1 MNLFKKIFYIII
13 GSIFLVSCKKDPLPV
28 LTLSADKIV
37 FSNKT
42 STETI
47 SVSSNYNWS
56 ISNDSDWISITPT
69 SSTGESTVKIS
80 ATENNTDSDRTTN
93 LVVTTG
99 KEGTPSYLRKVI
111 SITQSNSVL
120 YIDFDYISF
129 EKVQSSK
136 SLVISSNT
144 DWELIIPANIS
155 WITSDILKG
164 FGNGQ
169 LNLTVVE
176 NTGQD
181 RSVDV
186 EFKYAGKTKIVK
198 IFQKRGV
205 NSPPA
210 PVSPIHP
217 QNNLTN
223 IPRILEFSWEKSV
236 DTDKDQVKYD
246 IELSESANFPE
257 GALTKKFS
265 TDTLTK
271 YSTPELLKENT
282 KYYWRVTAS
291 DSYGAKTVSS
301 AFTFT
306 TGTKGGYANGESR
319 VAFFNTN
326 GLIANEIV
334 FVGDGYTIADFVD
347 GGKFDQDMNEGI
359 DAFFSVEP
367 YKSYKQYFRVYK
379 LAAYSKESGAT
390 QLDKG
395 IQKETAFSTVFK
407 GGSSMEA
414 DDEKVFKFVSDNVE
428 GMEDTNPYYSGIQ
441 GKVQNTLI
449 VLVVKEDRY
458 AGTCW
463 MFSDGRALA
472 ICPNSRDTRS
482 NYHYKSIVNHEAGG
496 HGFGRLADEYVTS
509 ANKDKTITDS
519 EKTSLQNWV
528 KYGFYPNVDLTSD
541 LNNIKWKHFVG
552 KAGYSVAAHEGGF
565 YFTYGVWR
573 PESSSCMID
582 NRQYYNTPSREHIVK
597 RILRTAHNARISEY
611 VNGVLTPIPND
622 PYNLDEFVRLDVKKT
637 EAGVQFYT
645 KSFNPLTF
653 NQLAPPVMVEV
664 KY

>member
-1 MNLFKKIFYIII
+1 MLKIIKLPLFLSLFI
-13 GSIFLVSCKKDPLPV
+13 LLTQCKPDPLPV
-28 LTLSADKIV
+28 LNLSASEV
-37 FSNKT
+37 SVQNT
-42 STETI
+42 NGTAEI
-47 SVSSNYNWS
+47 SVSSNDQWVTQTTGS
-56 ISNDSDWISITPT
+56 WLSITPT
-69 SSTGESTVKIS
+69 SSKGDAVVKITAQNNFTSSERSASVIFTMGQEGKKNYLRKIVTVKQSFSQLTIDKNYLDFEKDQGSVTVKITS
-80 ATENNTDSDRTTN
+80 
-93 LVVTTG
+93 
-99 KEGTPSYLRKVI
+99 
-111 SITQSNSVL
+111 
-120 YIDFDYISF
+120 
-129 EKVQSSK
+129 
-136 SLVISSNT
+136 
-144 DWELIIPANIS
+144 NIS
-155 WITSDILKG
+155 WTISIPSESSWITANSTSGSASADVTFTVSANPGRDRTANIVLSYG
-164 FGNGQ
+164 DT
-169 LNLTVVE
+169 LNT
-176 NTGQD
+176 
-181 RSVDV
+181 
-186 EFKYAGKTKIVK
+186 IK
-198 IFQKRGV
+198 IFQKRAV

-210 PVSPIHP
+210 VVSPIHP
-217 QNNLTN
+217 QNNLTD
-223 IPRILEFSWEKSV
+223 IPRILEFSWESAF
-236 DTDKDQVKYD
+236 DADYDQIKYQ
-246 IELSESANFPE
+246 IELSESVNFPD
-257 GALTKKFS
+257 GNTTLRFS
-265 TDTLTK
+265 TDTLRS
-271 YSTPELLKENT
+271 YATPSLLKEST

-291 DSYGAKTVSS
+291 DSYGAKTLSS

-379 LAAYSKESGAT
+379 LAAYSKDSGAT

-395 IQKETAFSTVFK
+395 IVKETAFSTVFK
-407 GGSSMEA
+407 GGSSMES
-414 DDEKVFKFVSDNVE
+414 DDEKVFEFVSVNVE

-441 GKVQNTLI
+441 GKLQNTLV
-449 VLVVKEDRY
+449 VLVVNEDRY

-509 ANKDKTITDS
+509 ANRDKTITES

-541 LNNIKWKHFVG
+541 LNNIKWKHFVA
-552 KAGYSVAAHEGGF
+552 KAGYAVTAHEGGY

-582 NRQYYNTPSREHIVK
+582 NRQYYNSPSREHIVK
-597 RILRTAHNARISEY
+597 RILRTAHNARVSEY

-622 PYNLDEFVRLDVKKT
+622 PYNFDEFVRLDVKKT
-637 EAGVQFYT
+637 EAGAQFYT

-664 KY
+664 KH

>member
-1 MNLFKKIFYIII
+1 MLKIIKLPLFL
-13 GSIFLVSCKKDPLPV
+13 SLVVLLTQCKPDPLPV
-28 LTLSADKIV
+28 LNLSASEV
-37 FSNKT
+37 SVQNT
-42 STETI
+42 NGTAEI
-47 SVSSNYNWS
+47 SVSSNDQWVTQITGS
-56 ISNDSDWISITPT
+56 WLSITPT
-69 SSTGESTVKIS
+69 SSKGDAVVKITAQNNFTTSERSASVIFTMGQEGKKNYLRKIVTVKQSFSQLTIDKNYLDFEKDQGSVTVKITS
-80 ATENNTDSDRTTN
+80 NTSWT
-93 LVVTTG
+93 
-99 KEGTPSYLRKVI
+99 I
-111 SITQSNSVL
+111 SIPSES
-120 YIDFDYISF
+120 
-129 EKVQSSK
+129 
-136 SLVISSNT
+136 
-144 DWELIIPANIS
+144 S
-155 WITSDILKG
+155 WITANSTSGSASADVIFTVSSNPGGDRTANIVLSYG
-164 FGNGQ
+164 DT
-169 LNLTVVE
+169 LNT
-176 NTGQD
+176 
-181 RSVDV
+181 
-186 EFKYAGKTKIVK
+186 IK
-198 IFQKRGV
+198 IFQKRAV

-210 PVSPIHP
+210 VISPIHP
-217 QNNLTN
+217 QNNLTD
-223 IPRILEFSWEKSV
+223 IPRILEFSWESAF
-236 DTDKDQVKYD
+236 DADYDQIKYQ
-246 IELSESANFPE
+246 IELSESVNFPD
-257 GALTKKFS
+257 GNTTLRFS
-265 TDTLTK
+265 TDTLRR
-271 YSTPELLKENT
+271 YATPSLLKEST

-291 DSYGAKTVSS
+291 DSYGAKSISPVYN
-301 AFTFT
+301 FT
-306 TGTKGGYANGESR
+306 TGTKGGYSNGESR

-597 RILRTAHNARISEY
+597 RILRTAHNARVSEY

>member
-1 MNLFKKIFYIII
+1 MNSKIFKTLQILAIL
-13 GSIFLVSCKKDPLPV
+13 FLASCEKDLPPV
-28 LTLSADKIV
+28 LKLSSQSII
-37 FSNKT
+37 FGNS
-42 STETI
+42 SPSETI
-47 SVSSNYNWS
+47 TVESNYPWK
-56 ISNDSDWISITPT
+56 ISCDQSWIKFSP
-69 SSTGESTVKIS
+69 STGDGNVVVNIS
-80 ATENNTDSDRTTN
+80 GDSN
-93 LVVTTG
+93 LGEVERNANLIFTIG
-99 KEGTPSYLRKVI
+99 KEGSKSFLRKVVK
-111 SITQSNSVL
+111 ITQSFPQL
-120 YIDFDYISF
+120 TIATDYINF
-129 EKVQSSK
+129 EKS
-136 SLVISSNT
+136 ISSQSF
-144 DWELIIPANIS
+144 A
-155 WITSDILKG
+155 ITSNTNWTIQIPSSITWLSVDKTTG
-164 FGNGQ
+164 SGNSQ
-169 LNLTVVE
+169 AIFSVTE
-176 NTGQD
+176 NSGGD
-181 RSVDV
+181 RSADV
-186 EFKYAGKTKIVK
+186 TIAYADKSTILK
-198 IFQKRGV
+198 IFQKRAVNTAPGV
-205 NSPPA
+205 ISITYPTNNS
-210 PVSPIHP
+210 ID
-217 QNNLTN
+217 
-223 IPRILEFSWEKSV
+223 IPRILSFAWQKV
-236 DTDKDQVKYD
+236 IDPDNDPVKYE
-246 IELSESANFPE
+246 IQFSEQITFPVGE
-257 GALTKKFS
+257 ITFTYQ
-265 TDTLTK
+265 TDTLSK
-271 YSTPELLKENT
+271 FDTPTLLKEST

-359 DAFFSVEP
+359 EAFFSVEP

-379 LAAYSKESGAT
+379 LAAYSKDSGAT

-395 IQKETAFSTVFK
+395 IVKETAFSTVFK
-407 GGSSMEA
+407 GGSSMES
-414 DDEKVFKFVSDNVE
+414 DDEKVFEFVSVNVE

-441 GKVQNTLI
+441 GKLQNTLV
-449 VLVVKEDRY
+449 VLVVNEDRY

-509 ANKDKTITDS
+509 ANRDKTITES

-541 LNNIKWKHFVG
+541 LNNIKWKHFVA
-552 KAGYSVAAHEGGF
+552 KAGYAVTAHEGGY

-582 NRQYYNTPSREHIVK
+582 NRQYYNSPSREHIVK
-597 RILRTAHNARISEY
+597 RILRTAHNARVSEY

-622 PYNLDEFVRLDVKKT
+622 PYNFDEFVRLDVKKT
-637 EAGVQFYT
+637 EAGAQFYT

-664 KY
+664 KH

>member
-1 MNLFKKIFYIII
+1 MLKIIKLPLFLSLFI
-13 GSIFLVSCKKDPLPV
+13 LLTQCKPDPLPV
-28 LTLSADKIV
+28 LNLSASEV
-37 FSNKT
+37 SVQNT
-42 STETI
+42 NGTAEI
-47 SVSSNYNWS
+47 SVSSNDQWVTQITGS
-56 ISNDSDWISITPT
+56 WLSITPT
-69 SSTGESTVKIS
+69 SSKGDAVVKITAQNNFTSSERS
-80 ATENNTDSDRTTN
+80 ASVIFTMGQE
-93 LVVTTG
+93 G
-99 KEGTPSYLRKVI
+99 KKNYLRKIV
-111 SITQSNSVL
+111 TVKQSFSQL
-120 YIDFDYISF
+120 TIDKNYLDF
-129 EKVQSSK
+129 EKVQGSVTVKITS
-136 SLVISSNT
+136 
-144 DWELIIPANIS
+144 NIS
-155 WITSDILKG
+155 WTISIPSESSWITANSTSGSASADVTFTVSANPGRDRTANIVLSYG
-164 FGNGQ
+164 DT
-169 LNLTVVE
+169 LNT
-176 NTGQD
+176 
-181 RSVDV
+181 
-186 EFKYAGKTKIVK
+186 IK
-198 IFQKRGV
+198 IFQKRAV

-210 PVSPIHP
+210 VVSPIHP
-217 QNNLTN
+217 QNNLTD
-223 IPRILEFSWEKSV
+223 IPRILEFSWESAF
-236 DTDKDQVKYD
+236 DADYDQIKYQ
-246 IELSESANFPE
+246 IELSESVNFPD
-257 GALTKKFS
+257 GNTTLRFS
-265 TDTLTK
+265 TDTLRR
-271 YSTPELLKENT
+271 YATPSLLKEST

-379 LAAYSKESGAT
+379 LAAYSKDSGAT

-395 IQKETAFSTVFK
+395 IVKETAFSTVFK
-407 GGSSMEA
+407 GGSSMES
-414 DDEKVFKFVSDNVE
+414 DDEKVFEFVSVNVE

-441 GKVQNTLI
+441 GKLQNTLV
-449 VLVVKEDRY
+449 VLVVNENRY

-509 ANKDKTITDS
+509 ANRDKTITDS

-541 LNNIKWKHFVG
+541 LNNIKWKHFVA
-552 KAGYSVAAHEGGF
+552 KAGYAVTAHEGGF

-582 NRQYYNTPSREHIVK
+582 NRQYYNSPSREHIVK
-597 RILRTAHNARISEY
+597 RILRTAHNARVSEY

-622 PYNLDEFVRLDVKKT
+622 PYNFDEFVRLDVKKT
-637 EAGVQFYT
+637 EAGIQFYT

-664 KY
+664 KH